1 MLARIGYRCC
11 RDTGLLRN
19 MSEQPR
25 YEADS
30 IITYFLYK
38 RHTEVLVLRIIVLL
52 FVCIKGKYKEDI
64 SLQNLNR
71 FFKNK
76 ENPCFVLLR
85 ITGFSVRF
93 QEGTSK
99 KKKKKDMAPVL
110 KISKYTW
117 RNNSKP
123 QIKQLENDKYMKRLI
138 LFGTRY

>member
-1 MLARIGYRCC
+1 MLARIGYRRC

-25 YEADS
+25 YEADN

-85 ITGFSVRF
+85 ITVASLLGSRKGR
-93 QEGTSK
+93 Q
-99 KKKKKDMAPVL
+99 KKKKDMAPVL

-123 QIKQLENDKYMKRLI
+123 QIKQLENDKYMKSLI
-138 LFGTRY
+138 LFVTRY

>member
-19 MSEQPR
+19 MSEQPC

-64 SLQNLNR
+64 SL
-71 FFKNK
+71 
-76 ENPCFVLLR
+76 
-85 ITGFSVRF
+85 
-93 QEGTSK
+93 
-99 KKKKKDMAPVL
+99 
-110 KISKYTW
+110 
-117 RNNSKP
+117 
-123 QIKQLENDKYMKRLI
+123 
-138 LFGTRY
+138 